1 MSTYDVIGKSTV
13 RTDGPDKVTG
23 RAEYAIDVTPPDT
36 LWCKFLRSPYAHA
49 RVVQIDASEALKL
62 PGVHAVLTGEEVRDL
77 RGGNIMVD
85 EPLLS
90 SWDRVRFI
98 GDKVAAVVA
107 EDEDLAQRAVDLID
121 VQYEEL
127 PAVFDPEE
135 AARPDA
141 PILHPDFNTYRNVKP
156 QETSSNVYHHVHHE
170 EGNVERGFAE
180 ADVIVEGTYRTER
193 VHQAYLEPH
202 ACLVLVDER
211 GRLQAWAS
219 NQAPTA
225 RRVHLAR
232 MVDLPREDII
242 LNPVHLGGSYGGKL
256 DITGVAVAYF
266 LSKKT
271 GRPVKFVMDYT
282 EELMAMNPRHP
293 SIFHIK
299 AGVKRD
305 GTITAWHVSS
315 SFASGAYAAYAPSPP
330 FGEMSGKAMMEP
342 YDVSNVRVESDQVY
356 TNTVPAGY
364 FRAPGSTQAIFASES
379 HIDVVARAIDMS
391 PYELRKKNVVRGRR
405 GVGGSGPESSEE
417 QEIRLG
423 ETMEVAASEAGLLD
437 SRPENIGRG
446 MVVTEHGQI
455 GFEGHAAVH
464 IHPDGRIVAN
474 MSTFDPGMGTAT
486 VLAQVISEELRVPPE
501 RIEVAPWSTETGP
514 RDQGVGGSRGAR
526 VTTIAGYEAAKDV
539 KGKLVRLGAELYGWT
554 EERIALEDGN
564 LVNEVT
570 DERVPLEEVAARTGE
585 PISGQGD
592 IDEGFGGGY
601 ASYATHVAEV
611 SVDPDTGE
619 VRLLKYTSVQET
631 GTVLNPA
638 GFTGQIEGGV
648 MQGIGQAMMEEISIE
663 DGRVTNPSLADYKIP
678 SEKDVPELRS
688 IVLESKV
695 GHGPYNV
702 RGIGEGAIT
711 MPSAAIANAVEDACG
726 VRIADLPVTAEKVYR
741 ALKEKGG

>member
-62 PGVHAVLTGEEVRDL
+62 PGVHAVLTGEEVRDV

-107 EDEDLAQRAVDLID
+107 EDEDAAQRALDLID
-121 VQYEEL
+121 VKYEEL

-135 AARPDA
+135 AAQPNA

-156 QETSSNVYHHVHHE
+156 QETPSNVYHHAHHE
-170 EGNVERGFAE
+170 EGDVERGFAE
-180 ADVIVEGTYRTER
+180 ADVVVEGTYRTER

-232 MVDLPREDII
+232 MVDLPREDVI

-256 DITGVAVAYF
+256 DVTGVAVCYF

-271 GRPVKFVMDYT
+271 GRPVKFVMDYA

-293 SIFHIK
+293 SVFHIK

-342 YDVSNVRVESDQVY
+342 YDVANVRVESDQVY

-379 HIDVVARAIDMS
+379 HIDVVARAIEMS
-391 PYELRKKNVVRGRR
+391 PYELRKRNIVRGRR
-405 GVGGSGPESSEE
+405 AVGASEPESSEE
-417 QEIRLG
+417 QEIRLE

-437 SRPENIGRG
+437 NRSFNVGRG
-446 MVVTEHGQI
+446 MVITEHGQI

-486 VLAQVISEELRVPPE
+486 FLAQVVSEELKVPPG
-501 RIEVAPWSTETGP
+501 RIEVVPWSTETGP

-526 VTTIAGYEAAKDV
+526 VTTIAGYEAAQDV
-539 KGKLVRLGAELYGWT
+539 KGKLVRLGAELYGWA
-554 EERIALEDGN
+554 EERIAFEDGN
-564 LVNEVT
+564 LINEAT
-570 DERVPLEEVAARTGE
+570 DERVPLEEIAARTGE
-585 PISGQGD
+585 PVSGQGD
-592 IDEGFGGGY
+592 IDEGMKTAFT
-601 ASYATHVAEV
+601 SYATHVAEV
-611 SVDPDTGE
+611 SVDPETGE

-688 IVLESKV
+688 IVLESTV

-711 MPSAAIANAVEDACG
+711 MPSAAIANAVEDASG

-741 ALKEKGG
+741 ALREKGG